1 LPVSKALL
9 KSPGNKKIR
18 LASIQII
25 FTIVF
30 LSLKIWEKNCAP
42 YSSFENFIRRCWN
55 KRILKFK

>member
-42 YSSFENFIRRCWN
+42 YSSFENM
-55 KRILKFK
+55 LKQTDFKI